1 MTALVNICGLVGVSR
16 EMVRDV
22 REVMSSHWPNTQ
34 HKALSLA
41 SIVHTLT
48 ILMKVQLW
56 AEKIVDNNT
65 RDDSSNDSGD
75 AGVTKE
81 EFIQNALQLE
91 IINACLKSSKRDL
104 GFSH

>member
-1 MTALVNICGLVGVSR
+1 MTALVNICGLAGVSH

-22 REVMSSHWPNTQ
+22 TELVSSYWQNSRHR
-34 HKALSLA
+34 ALSLA
-41 SIVHTLT
+41 CSLHTLT

-56 AEKIVDNNT
+56 AEKIVDNNA
-65 RDDSSNDSGD
+65 RDDSGD
-75 AGVTKE
+75 AGVTRE
-81 EFIQNALQLE
+81 EFIQNALRLE

>member
-1 MTALVNICGLVGVSR
+1 MTALVNICGLAGVSR
-16 EMVRDV
+16 EMVSDV
-22 REVMSSHWPNTQ
+22 AELISSYWQNSRHR
-34 HKALSLA
+34 ALSLV
-41 SIVHTLT
+41 SSLHTLT

-56 AEKIVDNNT
+56 AEKIVDNGT
-65 RDDSSNDSGD
+65 RDDSGD
-75 AGVTKE
+75 TGVTRE

>member
-1 MTALVNICGLVGVSR
+1 
-16 EMVRDV
+16 
-22 REVMSSHWPNTQ
+22 
-34 HKALSLA
+34 
-41 SIVHTLT
+41 
-48 ILMKVQLW
+48 MKVQLW

-65 RDDSSNDSGD
+65 RDDSGD
-75 AGVTKE
+75 AGVTRE